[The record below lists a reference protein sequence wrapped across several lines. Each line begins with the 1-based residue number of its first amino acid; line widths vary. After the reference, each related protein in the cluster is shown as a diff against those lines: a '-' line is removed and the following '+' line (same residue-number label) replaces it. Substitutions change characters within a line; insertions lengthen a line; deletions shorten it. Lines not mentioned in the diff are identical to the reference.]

1 MARRRRGRRRRA
13 KIVVPVASMGDIA
26 FLLIIF
32 FMICSNFA
40 KEAGIPVEPPRSPDL
55 DTVKESTIVVSIDG
69 DQQIYFQGRKTHS
82 ARSVETEVGELLKD
96 VTKPD
101 SRLVLFRCDR
111 GVAREVF
118 EPVMDAITRGG
129 GIIVAVGEKGGPKRP
144 TEPAASGPPAP
155 PPSPAG
161 AAK

>member
-1 MARRRRGRRRRA
+1 MKKERRKQRRRRRRS

-55 DTVKESTIVVSIDG
+55 DRVKQTTTVVSVDADG
-69 DQQIYFQGRKTHS
+69 QIYFQGHRIHNAK
-82 ARSVETEVGELLKD
+82 AVETEVAELLKTATTAD
-96 VTKPD
+96 A
-101 SRLVLFRCDR
+101 RNVLFRCDR
-111 GVAREVF
+111 KVAKDIF

-129 GIIVAVGEKGGPKRP
+129 GTIVAVGDKAGG
-144 TEPAASGPPAP
+144 T
-155 PPSPAG
+155 
-161 AAK
+161 